1 MKNEQEIRWIQ
12 LSDLHMFT
20 STDVE
25 RQKKAL
31 YEQFGN
37 KTDLILVT
45 GDLHQYETSYAM
57 TIDFLNK
64 LVVQFGI
71 EKKDVV
77 IVPGNHDVSASDQ
90 RKQAIKR
97 VDENIEN
104 NPDVYIDELNK
115 LYSGFRKYKKFLGD
129 FYGDFIEE
137 YNLLENNL
145 LENNIYIW
153 KNKLAILCINTVLVS
168 DEKHFKPQIVDIYGL
183 EKLDNQELPCIAIM
197 HHDYY
202 AISDMHKPYI
212 KSRFREL
219 GISAV
224 LSGHKHRFSSN
235 VIDIGND
242 ELIPN
247 FCCAKSLS
255 QPGDLWSDVG
265 IIEYRWKQKE
275 NDVMVI
281 PYEWDRWQNAFIPT
295 TKFENVDNLV
305 VSEEGSVALKKRF
318 SLKNK
323 TENKLISSECNIK
336 KGNEDIKMNDLEIF
350 YENIQKKY
358 LDGILTLIGD
368 DESKFDRAIDI
379 MERIITYNGNKIA
392 FNRIVDS
399 VVSCKEKIVLSING
413 LQGTGKSTFLSLLY
427 YKIKKKYYETN
438 VFPILI
444 DLHALDNYSKR
455 VAKKILS
462 EHLKMIDGLIKKYQD
477 KKFILLFDGV
487 DDYVRKTSDLE
498 SAIFNYVGTNDLSN
512 FAFCIGSADYLPN
525 EMCKTSKLQVFS
537 RKAMYKLEAHRVKK
551 SEDENISA
559 IINNLI
565 AIYNFSV
572 EQNDIGMIKK
582 AINVYTINKIDYRT
596 LLIVLRVF
604 EANTKN
610 KYDYQLGSY
619 FYDYYLMEMDSK
631 ESELFKHAEATYQY
645 IVLKK
650 QDALR
655 SLKHAKVIYNNGIT
669 IDFLLAYYFICLI
682 KRGGEDLSKVLNCD
696 FVFTASVN
704 KFIKDLILNKYK
716 REQVVI
722 VEKLINA
729 FDISDMSMKSQISYI
744 LGRIQENNAK
754 EKAKVFLISKWELLY
769 SKLFEEDKLISKRLD
784 IKSELVLFR
793 TISVSLI
800 WLGYDKKQE
809 QFLRCL
815 LLNEKLNQINRGFHL
830 EYYEDKAYMN
840 GVSPTYVDD
849 ENISVDKTMSYLIN
863 NINKGFSKSRTFNKS
878 VYLDIITLFSIYQYR
893 MENQSIKEQ
902 YESIL
907 ISLAEKILQS
917 PKIQSRVI
925 INYVTAV
932 KELLANNPYKN
943 VVEEM
948 YRIKSV
954 KREGWIRRKV
964 VGPESIADHMY
975 GCYILGMFFLP
986 NNTHQCID
994 YNIPDIENYLDY
1006 SKEAILEMLLL
1017 HDLAEAK
1024 IGDIV
1029 TPEKARKDVEDENS
1043 FFDYYEFM
1051 CSFPHIY
1058 GLGNQK
1064 KAWDEFIENSTI
1076 NAKIANDFDKIEPLI
1091 QAHIYKINGNDIDL
1105 NEWKEYAR
1113 KNVNTSLGKQFLQF
1127 VIDKIL

>member
-1 MKNEQEIRWIQ
+1 MKNELEIRWIQ
-12 LSDLHMFT
+12 LSDLHMFV

-31 YEQFGN
+31 YEQFGE
-37 KTDLILVT
+37 KTDFIVVT
-45 GDLHQYETSYAM
+45 GDLHQYGTDYAM
-57 TIDFLNK
+57 TLDLLNT
-64 LVVQFGI
+64 LVTQFGI
-71 EKKDVV
+71 EKTDVV
-77 IVPGNHDVSASDQ
+77 IVPGNHDVFTSDK
-90 RKQAIKR
+90 RKEVVRKI
-97 VDENIEN
+97 DENIEN
-104 NPDVYIDELNK
+104 NPDVYINELDK
-115 LYSGFRKYKKFLGD
+115 LYLGFRKYKKFLGD
-129 FYGDFIEE
+129 FYDDFII
-137 YNLLENNL
+137 NNNFL
-145 LENNIYIW
+145 KNDIYIW
-153 KNKLAILCINTVLVS
+153 KNKLAILCLNTALVS
-168 DEKHFKPQIVDIYGL
+168 DEQHFKPQIVDIYGL
-183 EKLDNQELPCIAIM
+183 EMLDNQGLPCIAIM

-202 AISDMHKPYI
+202 AISDVHKPYI

-224 LSGHKHRFSSN
+224 LSGHKHRTSSN
-235 VIDIGND
+235 VIDIGNGTV
-242 ELIPN
+242 IPN
-247 FCCAKSLS
+247 FCCAKSVS

-265 IIEYRWKQKE
+265 IIEYRWKQNE
-275 NDVMVI
+275 NEVMVI
-281 PYEWDRWQNAFIPT
+281 PYAWDRFQNKFLPT
-295 TKFENVDNLV
+295 TKFENIDNLV
-305 VSEEGSVALKKRF
+305 VNDEGCMVFNKRF
-318 SLKNK
+318 SLKNNTK
-323 TENKLISSECNIK
+323 ERINLSECNMEWGKEAI
-336 KGNEDIKMNDLEIF
+336 NMNDLEVF
-350 YENIQKKY
+350 YQSVQIKY
-358 LDGILTLIGD
+358 LDSILGLIGD
-368 DESKFDRAIDI
+368 NEGKLNKAIDI
-379 MERIITYNGNKIA
+379 MERIITYNGAKIN
-392 FNRIVDS
+392 FEQVVDLI
-399 VVSCKEKIVLSING
+399 VSCKEKVVLSING
-413 LQGTGKSTFLSLLY
+413 LQGTGKSTFLSLVY
-427 YKIKKKYYETN
+427 YKIKKKYYGTK

-444 DLHALDNYSKR
+444 DLHALDNYSKKEAR
-455 VAKKILS
+455 KNLL
-462 EHLKMIDGLIKKYQD
+462 EHLNIIDKLIKNNQD

-498 SAIFNYVGTNDLSN
+498 GVIYRYVDTSNLSN

-525 EMCKTSKLQVFS
+525 EMCKMSKLQYFS

-551 SEDENISA
+551 NDDENISA

-572 EQNDIGMIKK
+572 KQNDIGMIKK

-596 LLIVLRVF
+596 LLIILRVF
-604 EANTKN
+604 EANMKN

-619 FYDYYLMEMDSK
+619 FYDYYFLEMNNK

-655 SLKHAKVIYNNGIT
+655 SLKHAKIIYNNGIT

-682 KRGGEDLSKVLNCD
+682 KRGGEELSKVLNSD

-716 REQVVI
+716 REQDVI
-722 VEKLINA
+722 VEKMIDA
-729 FDISDMSMKSQISYI
+729 FEKSDMSMKSQISYI

-754 EKAKVFLISKWELLY
+754 EKAKDFLIAKWELLY
-769 SKLFEEDKLISKRLD
+769 SNLFREDKLVSRTLD

-849 ENISVDKTMSYLIN
+849 ENISVDKTMNYLIN
-863 NINKGFSKSRTFNKS
+863 NINIGFSKSKKFNKS
-878 VYLDIITLFSIYQYR
+878 IYLDIITLFSIYQYR
-893 MENQSIKEQ
+893 MDNQKIKEQ

-907 ISLAEKILQS
+907 INLAEKILQS
-917 PKIQSRVI
+917 PNIQSRTI
-925 INYVTAV
+925 INYVTTV

-943 VVEEM
+943 MVEEM
-948 YRIKSV
+948 YMFKSI

-964 VGPESIADHMY
+964 DEPESIADHMY
-975 GCYILGMFFLP
+975 GCYMLGIFFLP
-986 NNTHQCID
+986 NNVHQCID
-994 YNIPDIENYLDY
+994 YNIPDIENYSEY
-1006 SKEAILEMLLL
+1006 SKESILEMLLL
-1017 HDLAEAK
+1017 HDLAESR

-1029 TPEKARKDVEDENS
+1029 TPEKVRKDVEDENS
-1043 FFDYYEFM
+1043 FFAYYEFL

-1076 NAKIANDFDKIEPLI
+1076 NAKIANDIDKIEPLI
-1091 QAHIYKINGNDIDL
+1091 QAHIYKKNGNVIDL

-1127 VIDKIL
+1127 VIDRIII